1 MDRLSG
7 LLISGCRPCVPKFA
21 TVRLLWGRPLKGGR
35 EGGKKKEGKE
45 ERRKE

>member
-7 LLISGCRPCVPKFA
+7 LLISGCRPCVPEFA

-35 EGGKKKEGKE
+35 EK
-45 ERRKE
+45 RRKGRKNEG